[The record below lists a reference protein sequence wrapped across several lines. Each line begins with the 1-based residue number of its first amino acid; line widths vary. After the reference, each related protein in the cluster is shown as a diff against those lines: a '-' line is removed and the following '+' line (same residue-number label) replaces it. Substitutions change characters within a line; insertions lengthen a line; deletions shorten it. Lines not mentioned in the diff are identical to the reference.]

1 MILSAQGINPA
12 TGALREISYLTIII
26 PITAAVGFWE
36 VISYLGSFKVANKNL
51 ISLLVWGLVLLAVII
66 TPTVATTY
74 YSPKIAGEDYIN
86 DGMKWLGNT
95 GDWNAKVVG
104 YGYRTVPI
112 YTNMTDASAGLTDG
126 NEVSTFTTALKGSY
140 FSLVGNNVDTLRDR
154 FGVKYIL
161 LSDKLLAN
169 LAGTTSDLKID
180 SNQELNKIYS
190 SKDFGVYEVVT
201 SSEVLKEKKFIA
213 DNVTL
218 QQTGSSLQI
227 ESGVYKVV
235 LNTNNPFI
243 EEFGTPGDNYLGEGI
258 FQDSIQISGLRET
271 YVNPFSSPE
280 AASAEMRL
288 MVDRYALNNL
298 SVSYEI
304 TGNQVT
310 YRTILKDQQYSD
322 NEASLLVRY
331 TFYPTCI
338 KREFLVSND
347 WVTTPVARDM
357 NVDLTTGMFLP
368 LNDFIIKSN
377 QSLIKRHIYPNQDS
391 VVMKEIISDLYV
403 YDGDRGIYLKNE
415 PTTPYPTELDYAGS
429 TLYNYSGLSFSKSA
443 SLTPGASLHLTQ
455 FLSAGDEITAERNIL
470 TQEQI
475 SLMNY
480 PDAMI
485 PIMLSGYQTPYSNMS
500 ANGSSEQG
508 YQVLRD
514 ENIPYSEVVVPYR
527 VTGNSVDLQ
536 NTTKVDLRTIAD
548 KNSKIIGSGTSID
561 QENTIAGSRF
571 FNNFSTQQ
579 QSITSMIDY
588 ANNENAPLIGYMPDA
603 MSYNLDTVGV
613 ISESQIPVM
622 LSKGVSPPYR
632 GLIGLVDKNPQ
643 MAMYHNSPTD
653 IALLPVSYP
662 MSDVLSTRSD
672 NISTGSDNTETFT
685 GWMASINEA
694 AITNGMVFFI
704 MRSEDIGNPA
714 YTDNFKDLIT
724 YAKTSGLT
732 FTTPDI
738 IADHLKKIQN
748 LQYSG
753 SVDNDMASITLTNN
767 NDDIVQ
773 QVAFRIVLPA
783 LKTGGYTASGGK
795 IVRNETD
802 KDNVIL
808 YVSTDVPAHT
818 TQEIRIVPDTQR
830 ERIVVTMPK
839 QPIEGQTTIS
849 IEDKNG
855 NPLTDAYAIID
866 SKYYQPDEKGTVKI
880 EFRRGIHTL
889 EIQCPGYEKYT
900 STLNVKGRIY
910 FIEQF
915 FRNTS

>member
-1 MILSAQGINPA
+1 
-12 TGALREISYLTIII
+12 
-26 PITAAVGFWE
+26 
-36 VISYLGSFKVANKNL
+36 
-51 ISLLVWGLVLLAVII
+51 
-66 TPTVATTY
+66 
-74 YSPKIAGEDYIN
+74 
-86 DGMKWLGNT
+86 
-95 GDWNAKVVG
+95 
-104 YGYRTVPI
+104 
-112 YTNMTDASAGLTDG
+112 
-126 NEVSTFTTALKGSY
+126 
-140 FSLVGNNVDTLRDR
+140 
-154 FGVKYIL
+154 
-161 LSDKLLAN
+161 
-169 LAGTTSDLKID
+169 
-180 SNQELNKIYS
+180 
-190 SKDFGVYEVVT
+190 
-201 SSEVLKEKKFIA
+201 
-213 DNVTL
+213 
-218 QQTGSSLQI
+218 
-227 ESGVYKVV
+227 
-235 LNTNNPFI
+235 
-243 EEFGTPGDNYLGEGI
+243 
-258 FQDSIQISGLRET
+258 
-271 YVNPFSSPE
+271 
-280 AASAEMRL
+280 
-288 MVDRYALNNL
+288 
-298 SVSYEI
+298 
-304 TGNQVT
+304 
-310 YRTILKDQQYSD
+310 
-322 NEASLLVRY
+322 
-331 TFYPTCI
+331 
-338 KREFLVSND
+338 
-347 WVTTPVARDM
+347 M

-588 ANNENAPLIGYMPDA
+588 ANNENAPLIGYMPDS
-603 MSYNLDTVGV
+603 MSYNLDTVEV
-613 ISESQIPVM
+613 ISDTQIPVM

-662 MSDVLSTRSD
+662 ISDVLSTRSD
-672 NISTGSDNTETFT
+672 NISTGSDNTEAFT